1 MKEALC
7 AIQAYVAPTGC
18 STSRQFEEIHNHEN
32 QESNLNL
39 RCVMIL
45 NMCDLNLWL
54 SWVRLC
60 ASLDGRRRYALKK

>member
-32 QESNLNL
+32 QESQVNRSNL
-39 RCVMIL
+39 VIEL
-45 NMCDLNLWL
+45 NHDKFKMWDL
-54 SWVRLC
+54 SVP
-60 ASLDGRRRYALKK
+60 